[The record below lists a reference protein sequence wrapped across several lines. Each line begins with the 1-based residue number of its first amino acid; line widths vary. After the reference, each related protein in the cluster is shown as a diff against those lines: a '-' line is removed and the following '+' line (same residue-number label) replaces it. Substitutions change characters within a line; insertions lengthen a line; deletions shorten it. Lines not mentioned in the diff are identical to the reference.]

1 MTIIQIVQLLNIGV
15 TMKTNHTY
23 TEELED
29 KLMMLTDDQ
38 LMEWFENNKLD
49 DKDLL
54 ELIICDSILEE
65 VKRV

>member
-1 MTIIQIVQLLNIGV
+1 MTIIQIVRLLNIGD

>member
-1 MTIIQIVQLLNIGV
+1 
-15 TMKTNHTY
+15 MKTNHTY

-54 ELIICDSILEE
+54 ELIIRDSILEE

>member
-1 MTIIQIVQLLNIGV
+1 
-15 TMKTNHTY
+15 MKINHDY

-54 ELIICDSILEE
+54 ELIICDSVLEE
-65 VKRV
+65 VRRV